1 MLGVLSLTALACGAR
16 HLFGGVDCLLWLV
29 HIQNR
34 CRVRRY
40 SESHETSDLRPFTFG
55 HRKRAVANRATLL
68 RGLRHAPSPDHPR
81 QPQRRTRLPDSP
93 LAGLRLPDGARCH
106 PHDFDRRGLD
116 ALVAGSSRPKQTHRA
131 FDDEQGEALFAL
143 FELLHQEP
151 RKFGKEDTFWTL
163 EYAAEVSFER
173 GITQRQVSGQTIR
186 ATLAKLGVRWEQA
199 KRWIENPDPEYAR
212 KKGLEIG

>member
-1 MLGVLSLTALACGAR
+1 M
-16 HLFGGVDCLLWLV
+16 
-29 HIQNR
+29 
-34 CRVRRY
+34 
-40 SESHETSDLRPFTFG
+40 
-55 HRKRAVANRATLL
+55 
-68 RGLRHAPSPDHPR
+68 
-81 QPQRRTRLPDSP
+81 
-93 LAGLRLPDGARCH
+93 
-106 PHDFDRRGLD
+106 
-116 ALVAGSSRPKQTHRA
+116 VAGSSRPKQTHRA